1 VSDPGPHAAS
11 DPGSHAARPRAA
23 GDSGGYAVIT
33 PARNEAENLARLAAC
48 LQRQTVLARR
58 WVIVDNGST
67 DDTPELA
74 RRLAA
79 ECPWITFLQIPGE
92 RSPVRG
98 APVVRA
104 FHAGLEAL
112 EEPVGVVVKLDADV
126 SFVDDFFAQVLAAF
140 GTDPSLGITG
150 GVCLEQDDRGAWVP
164 DHVTR
169 DHVRGA
175 TKAYRY
181 ACLKAVL
188 PLEERMGWDGIDELK
203 AQVRGWRTRTLPDL
217 CFCHH
222 RVIGTREPT
231 WSKWAIQG
239 DMAHFMGYRPYYV
252 VARSLYRA
260 LQAPS
265 AVAMLWG
272 YAQAAVTRRPRCSD
286 AAAIAQL
293 RRQQSIRSLPARARE
308 ARGVGALTR

>member
-1 VSDPGPHAAS
+1 VSDPGA
-11 DPGSHAARPRAA
+11 
-23 GDSGGYAVIT
+23 YAVIT
-33 PARNEAENLARLAAC
+33 PTRNEAENLARLAAC
-48 LQRQTVLARR
+48 LERQTVRARR
-58 WVIVDNGST
+58 WIIVDNGST
-67 DDTPELA
+67 DETPELA
-74 RRLAA
+74 RSLAA
-79 ECPWITFLQIPGE
+79 DRPWITLLQIPGE
-92 RSPVRG
+92 HSPVRG

-104 FHAGLEAL
+104 FHAGLGILQERV
-112 EEPVGVVVKLDADV
+112 EVVVKLDADV
-126 SFVDDFFAQVLAAF
+126 SFEDEFFAQLLDAF
-140 GTDPSLGITG
+140 AIDPSLGITG
-150 GVCLEQDDRGAWVP
+150 GVCLEQDDRGCWVP

-181 ACLKAVL
+181 DCLQAVL
-188 PLEERMGWDGIDELK
+188 PLEERMGWDGVDELK
-203 AQVRGWRTRTLPDL
+203 AQVRGWRTRTLPGL
-217 CFCHH
+217 CFRHH

-272 YAQAAVTRRPRCSD
+272 YARAAVTGRPRCSD
-286 AAAIAQL
+286 AGAIAQL
-293 RRQQSIRSLPARARE
+293 RRQQSVRSLPARARE
-308 ARGVGALTR
+308 ARGVAALTR

>member
-1 VSDPGPHAAS
+1 VSDPAPHAVRDLAPNAGS
-11 DPGSHAARPRAA
+11 DP
-23 GDSGGYAVIT
+23 GGYAVIT
-33 PARNEAENLARLAAC
+33 PARNEVENLARLAAC
-48 LQRQTVLARR
+48 LERQTVLARR
-58 WVIVDNGST
+58 WIIVDNGST
-67 DDTPELA
+67 DATPQLA

-79 ECPWITFLQIPGE
+79 ERPWVTLLEIPGE

-112 EEPVGVVVKLDADV
+112 DEPVGVVVKLDADV
-126 SFVDDFFAQVLAAF
+126 SFADEFFADVLGAF
-140 GTDPSLGITG
+140 ANDPSLGITG
-150 GVCLEQDDRGAWVP
+150 GVCLEQDDRGCWVP

-181 ACLKAVL
+181 ECLQAVL

-203 AQVRGWRTRTLPDL
+203 AQVRGWGTRTLPGL

-272 YAQAAVTRRPRCSD
+272 YARAAVTGRPRCSD
-286 AAAIAQL
+286 PEAIAQL
-293 RRQQSIRSLPARARE
+293 RRQQSLRSIPARARE
-308 ARGVGALTR
+308 ARGVATVTR